1 MAERGRDHL
10 LIAGPDHRPR
20 GGVAHPC
27 LYGVLLDPAE
37 RRHDRLVVRLDD
49 ALVAAHHRHQA
60 DGLGR
65 AQRHV
70 PARPVH
76 DAAVDLLAPET
87 APALACPGP
96 DPGNLAF
103 EHRPEALG
111 IDRPGEA
118 ERRRALARP
127 GAGVPVRGVFP
138 GVIAIALEIAHTLR
152 RRGDLADGRYHR
164 RGAPGGTD
172 SWALRLSIRA
182 RYAPAGRRTR
192 AERTVSFSSHLLSS
206 HGHNFRRISSPLVL
220 AGVASI

>member
-49 ALVAAHHRHQA
+49 PIVAAHHRHQA

-65 AQRHV
+65 AQGHV
-70 PARPVH
+70 PARTVR

-87 APALACPGP
+87 AAARH
-96 DPGNLAF
+96 LAF
-103 EHRPEALG
+103 EHRPETFG
-111 IDRPGEA
+111 IDRAGEA
-118 ERRRALARP
+118 ERLGALARP
-127 GAGVPVRGVFP
+127 GARFPVRAVVP
-138 GVIAIALEIAHTLR
+138 GVVAVLLEIAHALR

-164 RGAPGGTD
+164 GSLA
-172 SWALRLSIRA
+172 
-182 RYAPAGRRTR
+182 
-192 AERTVSFSSHLLSS
+192 AE
-206 HGHNFRRISSPLVL
+206 
-220 AGVASI
+220 